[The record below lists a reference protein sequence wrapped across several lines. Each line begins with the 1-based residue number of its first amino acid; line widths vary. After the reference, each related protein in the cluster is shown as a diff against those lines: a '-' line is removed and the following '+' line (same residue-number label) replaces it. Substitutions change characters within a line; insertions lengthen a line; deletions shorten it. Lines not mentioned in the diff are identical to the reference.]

1 MPTESPEARLEHYLH
16 EHIPLSAAM
25 GVRVERATCD
35 DVRLSAPL
43 APNINHRETVFG
55 GSAASLATLA
65 AWALLHLRLTREGL
79 RARAVIQRSRM
90 QYERPVPGDFEARC
104 RFTDEAGWTRFRAML
119 ARHGRAR
126 LTLSAELTYREE
138 RMGAFEGEF
147 VVIAPPEASTVEL

>member
-25 GVRVERATCD
+25 GVRVEHATCD

-79 RARAVIQRSRM
+79 HARAVIQPSRM

-104 RFTDEAGWTRFRAML
+104 RCTDEAGWTRFRAML

-126 LTLSAELTYREE
+126 LTLSAELTYRNK

-147 VVIAPPEASTVEL
+147 VAIASP